1 MNTTYVRQP
10 VLPPIDGLVVEWIEQ
25 RPIDRWGAIFK
36 AVVDRGLGTL
46 LLLAALPVL
55 LVAAVAIKLESP
67 GPLLYRQRRHALDNR
82 VFHIYKFRTMAWQS
96 ATPQASLE
104 QTQRNDHRITR
115 VGRWLR
121 ASSID
126 ELPQL
131 LNVLR
136 GEMSLVG
143 PRPLAVEMRTE
154 GLYCHEISRR
164 YAHRHR
170 VKPGMTG
177 WAQVNGSRGATTT
190 CGELALRVQF
200 DLEYIERWS
209 PWLDFKILLMT
220 IRVVLQGTNA
230 F

>member
-1 MNTTYVRQP
+1 MNTTYARQQ
-10 VLPPIDGLVVEWIEQ
+10 VLPPIDGLAVEWIDR
-25 RPIDRWGAIFK
+25 RPIDRWGAVFK
-36 AVVDRGLGTL
+36 EVIDRGLSAL
-46 LLLAALPVL
+46 LLLAIAPLLL
-55 LVAAVAIKLESP
+55 LVALAIKLESQ
-67 GPLLYRQRRHALDNR
+67 GPLLYRQHRHALDNR

-96 ATPQASLE
+96 TTPQASLE
-104 QTQRNDHRITR
+104 QTQRNDQRITR

-121 ASSID
+121 ASSVD

-154 GLYCHEISRR
+154 GLYCHEISQR

-177 WAQVNGSRGATTT
+177 WAQVHGSRGATTT
-190 CGELALRVQF
+190 CGELAQRVQF
-200 DLEYIERWS
+200 DLEYIEHWS
-209 PWLDFKILLMT
+209 PWLDLKILLMT
-220 IRVVLQGTNA
+220 IRVVVQGTNA

>member
-1 MNTTYVRQP
+1 MNTIYLRQP
-10 VLPPIDGLVVEWIEQ
+10 VLPPIDGLAVDWIDQ
-25 RPIDRWGAIFK
+25 RPIDRWGAVFK
-36 AVVDRGLGTL
+36 AVIDRGLGTL

-96 ATPQASLE
+96 ATPQASFE

-115 VGRWLR
+115 IGRWLR

-154 GLYCHEISRR
+154 GLHCHEISRR
-164 YAHRHR
+164 YPHRHR

-177 WAQVNGSRGATTT
+177 WAQVHGSRGATTT
-190 CGELALRVQF
+190 CSELAVRVQF

-220 IRVVLQGTNA
+220 IRVVVQGTNA